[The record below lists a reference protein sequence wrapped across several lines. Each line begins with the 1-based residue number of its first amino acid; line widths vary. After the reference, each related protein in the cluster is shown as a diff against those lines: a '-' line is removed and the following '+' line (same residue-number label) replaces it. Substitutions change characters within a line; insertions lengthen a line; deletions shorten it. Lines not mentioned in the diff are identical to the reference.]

1 MNISLSSSSFAT
13 ALRRISLPSTPFS
26 KIHTLCIPSKHV
38 IRFPT
43 RGQPAFTPPVFWDTI
58 SYMERTGPVK
68 LRFCDAMRTPCI
80 TLPIYQKR
88 SIIFKGFRRT
98 ATSFRR
104 VIFSLLYPVHNPFRP
119 GALSQHTLF
128 TRHNKRKGTWSPCIN
143 ISTLTQR
150 MLFWTLATR

>member
-1 MNISLSSSSFAT
+1 VCALVGVMIKWLHGMHGAT
-13 ALRRISLPSTPFS
+13 I
-26 KIHTLCIPSKHV
+26 KIHTLCFLSKHV
-38 IRFPT
+38 TRFHT
-43 RGQPAFTPPVFWDTI
+43 QGQSVFTPPVFSDTI
-58 SYMERTGPVK
+58 SYMERTGPLK
-68 LRFCDAMRTPCI
+68 LWFRAAMRTPCI

-119 GALSQHTLF
+119 GALSHYTLF
-128 TRHNKRKGTWSPCIN
+128 RRHNKRKGTWSPCIN
-143 ISTLTQR
+143 ISTLTHR